1 MANHYELNYEDSF
14 SWMTNHKQ
22 YIYDNTNNKDYGNFQ
37 FISSWS
43 NNYKSWKIQKE
54 LPVKF
59 IKYEDLLEKTFFITK
74 EIIQFINKITKSE
87 QSINKDKLKNAV
99 NSTMFDKLQEK
110 RKKKVFLK
118 QFFQIKKKTMIPF
131 FNLGPKNDWKKIL
144 NNSLKLK
151 IKSSFKSELIELK
164 YK

>member
-1 MANHYELNYEDSF
+1 MYLYCRDPRNVITSLADHYELNYEDSF
-14 SWMTNHKQ
+14 AWMTNHKK
-22 YIYDNTNNKDYGNFQ
+22 YIYDNTSNKDYGNFQ

-74 EIIQFINKITKSE
+74 GIQFINKITKSE

-99 NSTMFDKLQEK
+99 NSTMFDKLQEQEK
-110 RKKKVFLK
+110 KGFSEAIFQTKKKKMIHFL
-118 QFFQIKKKTMIPF
+118 I
-131 FNLGPKNDWKKIL
+131 
-144 NNSLKLK
+144 
-151 IKSSFKSELIELK
+151 
-164 YK
+164 